1 MVWQFLLIFL
11 VEEVISKS
19 CFGFQLSRFETWWNP
34 RTHFWTSDFKI
45 MRHKLAFAGSSVPR
59 TFGQDCKY
67 LKFFKFLASHNI
79 LKNAESWQ
87 HLFSRCLV
95 EMWTVTHQF
104 ITHFTHASMPSTFDS
119 IPRLGMVTSAW
130 ELSCMDA
137 MVRDE
142 KKWKLRRQKI
152 KGSFLF
158 SKGQCHE
165 RSSKFLCKLC

>member
-1 MVWQFLLIFL
+1 MTIFTNFPCWR
-11 VEEVISKS
+11 S
-19 CFGFQLSRFETWWNP
+19 N
-34 RTHFWTSDFKI
+34 FKI
-45 MRHKLAFAGSSVPR
+45 VLRVSTLAFWNLMKPSHSFLNFRLQNNASKVGICLRVPR
-59 TFGQDCKY
+59 TFGQDNCKY
-67 LKFFKFLASHNI
+67 LKFLKFLATYNI
-79 LKNAESWQ
+79 LKNAESWH
-87 HLFSRCLV
+87 HLFSRSLV

-165 RSSKFLCKLC
+165 RSSKFSCKLC